1 MKIAI
6 LNDTHFG
13 ARNDNA
19 VLAENHRKFYE
30 DVFFPYL
37 KANDITTIFHLGD
50 LTDRR
55 KYINFVTANN
65 MDECLFKP
73 CIEQG
78 IELYI
83 IAGNHDTYYKN
94 TNEVNSLRQLYG
106 NTSMTNVHLYWDAP
120 VELDMDDCK
129 VMLVPWICQE
139 NYDRSMQALA
149 TTKAQVVMGHFEI
162 AGFEMDK
169 GHLCDHGMDR
179 KSFQMFDS
187 VYSGHFHQPSS
198 HGNITYL
205 GAQYEMTWSD
215 HGQRR
220 GFNVFD
226 TNTREMQH
234 VSNPYRLFHKIVY
247 DDTDMTIEDI
257 ALLDTS
263 SLTNTFIKVIV
274 KCKDNPYIFDLFLDR
289 LQQSQAADI
298 KVVEDHQNLDLI
310 DDSEL
315 VDEAQDTMTILTQY
329 VHNLEFKGDKVKVE
343 NFLRDLYSEAMNL

>member
-1 MKIAI
+1 
-6 LNDTHFG
+6 
-13 ARNDNA
+13 
-19 VLAENHRKFYE
+19 
-30 DVFFPYL
+30 
-37 KANDITTIFHLGD
+37 
-50 LTDRR
+50 
-55 KYINFVTANN
+55 
-65 MDECLFKP
+65 
-73 CIEQG
+73 
-78 IELYI
+78 
-83 IAGNHDTYYKN
+83 
-94 TNEVNSLRQLYG
+94 
-106 NTSMTNVHLYWDAP
+106 
-120 VELDMDDCK
+120 
-129 VMLVPWICQE
+129 
-139 NYDRSMQALA
+139 
-149 TTKAQVVMGHFEI
+149 
-162 AGFEMDK
+162 
-169 GHLCDHGMDR
+169 
-179 KSFQMFDS
+179 
-187 VYSGHFHQPSS
+187 
-198 HGNITYL
+198 
-205 GAQYEMTWSD
+205 MTWSD